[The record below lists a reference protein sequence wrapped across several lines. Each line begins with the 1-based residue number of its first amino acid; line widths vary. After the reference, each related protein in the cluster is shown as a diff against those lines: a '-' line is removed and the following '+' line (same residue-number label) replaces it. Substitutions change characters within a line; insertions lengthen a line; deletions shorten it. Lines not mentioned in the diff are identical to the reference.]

1 MKSYNVPVH
10 NETDRRGGGLKK
22 QWVKPS
28 VEIIALESAENGNN
42 PVRPDGGGS
51 HFSRTRS

>member
-1 MKSYNVPVH
+1 MKSHNVPVH
-10 NETDRRGGGLKK
+10 NETDRSGGRPKK

-42 PVRPDGGGS
+42 PIRPDGGGS
-51 HFSRTRS
+51 QYSRTRS

>member
-10 NETDRRGGGLKK
+10 SETGQLGGRPKK

-28 VEIIALESAENGNN
+28 LEVVPLENAEAGNN

-51 HFSRTRS
+51 HFLRNRS